1 MSGSTMSLNHD
12 PAPARCQ
19 LGRQASFQERGSNRS
34 QYNQGNRSNTL
45 PSDSGRKAFAMRK
58 MQQEIKDIVS
68 PNPVE
73 LHKVVISV
81 KMIKTTLTNAS
92 EIMKLSAALQV
103 HPFCLLQVSL
113 SKESDMEDFGFSV
126 SDGLLEKGVYVNNI
140 RPGGPAEV
148 AGLKP
153 YDRLLQVGYHTT
165 RFIEGVKNPVGV
177 TVGQNRHPR
186 NGQ

>member
-1 MSGSTMSLNHD
+1 MSGSTLSLNHD

-73 LHKVVISV
+73 LHKVVTSINT
-81 KMIKTTLTNAS
+81 INTTLANTCIVSFNTSSFLLSTAGES
-92 EIMKLSAALQV
+92 E
-103 HPFCLLQVSL
+103 
-113 SKESDMEDFGFSV
+113 
-126 SDGLLEKGVYVNNI
+126 
-140 RPGGPAEV
+140 
-148 AGLKP
+148 
-153 YDRLLQVGYHTT
+153 
-165 RFIEGVKNPVGV
+165 
-177 TVGQNRHPR
+177 
-186 NGQ
+186 